1 MVGKMDKRL
10 LSIVRKELKRVF
22 TDRRLVMTVLIL
34 PGLSIALIYS
44 VMGMVTGDMNSQRD
58 LHTYR
63 LVVHEAPE
71 SFSDHLEGRCEGR
84 FLLTEKEDSGDAL
97 EASLEALRAETVD
110 GVLVFDEGFEKR
122 LEDFKRAGS
131 NPNVNVYYNP
141 VSDYSGDAYR
151 WLTTEILPEY
161 REAILGE
168 RLGNPAHARVFT
180 VNQDNLNPS
189 VASEAKISSMILGS
203 LMPIFISIFLFA
215 GAMNIGIDM
224 LAGEKERGTLATVL
238 LTPVKR
244 ETVALGKMISLA
256 IVAMGSTLSSLTG
269 ILVTL
274 PLSSSLFGGIDMAN
288 ISVSLE
294 QWLFLGAALVLLA
307 GVYVTLIL
315 SLSMIAGS
323 VKEAGAYVTPVYMVV
338 LVSGMMAATGFG
350 GDHLRNYLIPV
361 FGNVLVL
368 RDIFVDE
375 VTWSGFLTNSGI
387 SLLVILILLLAFR
400 RIFKM
405 ERYLYGG

>member
-1 MVGKMDKRL
+1 
-10 LSIVRKELKRVF
+10 
-22 TDRRLVMTVLIL
+22 
-34 PGLSIALIYS
+34 
-44 VMGMVTGDMNSQRD
+44 
-58 LHTYR
+58 
-63 LVVHEAPE
+63 
-71 SFSDHLEGRCEGR
+71 
-84 FLLTEKEDSGDAL
+84 
-97 EASLEALRAETVD
+97 
-110 GVLVFDEGFEKR
+110 
-122 LEDFKRAGS
+122 
-131 NPNVNVYYNP
+131 
-141 VSDYSGDAYR
+141 
-151 WLTTEILPEY
+151 
-161 REAILGE
+161 
-168 RLGNPAHARVFT
+168 
-180 VNQDNLNPS
+180 
-189 VASEAKISSMILGS
+189 
-203 LMPIFISIFLFA
+203 
-215 GAMNIGIDM
+215 
-224 LAGEKERGTLATVL
+224 
-238 LTPVKR
+238 VKR

>member
-1 MVGKMDKRL
+1 MDKRL
-10 LSIVRKELKRVF
+10 LSIVRKELRRVF

-44 VMGMVTGDMNSQRD
+44 VMGMITGDMNSQRD

-63 LVVHEAPE
+63 LVVHEAPGN
-71 SFSDHLEGRCEGR
+71 FSDYLEGHCEDR
-84 FLLTEKEDSGDAL
+84 FLLTQEEDSGDAL

-110 GVLVFDEGFEKR
+110 GVLVFDEGFEKK
-122 LEDFKRAGS
+122 LEDFKMAGS
-131 NPNVNVYYNP
+131 NPNVNVFYNP

-168 RLGNPAHARVFT
+168 RLGNPAYARVFT

-189 VASEAKISSMILGS
+189 VASEEKISSMILGS

-224 LAGEKERGTLATVL
+224 LAGEKERGTLATIL

-288 ISVSLE
+288 ISVSLD

-315 SLSMIAGS
+315 SLSMIASS

-338 LVSGMMAATGFG
+338 LVSGMMAAMGFG

-368 RDIFVDE
+368 RDIFIDE

-405 ERYLYGG
+405 ERYLYGR

>member
-1 MVGKMDKRL
+1 MDKRL
-10 LSIVRKELKRVF
+10 LSIVRKELRRVF

-44 VMGMVTGDMNSQRD
+44 VMGMITGDMNSQRD

-63 LVVHEAPE
+63 LVVHEAPGN
-71 SFSDHLEGRCEGR
+71 FSDYLEGRCEDR

-122 LEDFKRAGS
+122 LEDFKRADS
-131 NPNVNVYYNP
+131 NPNVNVFYNP

-168 RLGNPAHARVFT
+168 RLGNPAYARVFT

-189 VASEAKISSMILGS
+189 VASEEKISSMILGS

-224 LAGEKERGTLATVL
+224 LAGEKERGTLATIL

-256 IVAMGSTLSSLTG
+256 IVAMGSTISSLAG

-274 PLSSSLFGGIDMAN
+274 PLSSSLFGGIDMAD
-288 ISVSLE
+288 ISVSLD

-315 SLSMIAGS
+315 SLSMIASS

-338 LVSGMMAATGFG
+338 LVSGMMAAMGFG

-375 VTWSGFLTNSGI
+375 VTWWGFLTNSGV
-387 SLLVILILLLAFR
+387 SLLVILMLLLVFR